1 MVAITTGRSH
11 LNSAIF
17 DDLGGCIYSTCVARH
32 RLFAHCNKPVMWVIR
47 PPHRGTIGRG
57 CLVFWRSRRT
67 ADEAM
72 VSRCVNHPAAFHL
85 VSAVARS
92 SK

>member
-32 RLFAHCNKPVMWVIR
+32 RLLAHCNKPWFV
-47 PPHRGTIGRG
+47 
-57 CLVFWRSRRT
+57 
-67 ADEAM
+67 
-72 VSRCVNHPAAFHL
+72 
-85 VSAVARS
+85 AVAP
-92 SK
+92 